1 MSITIE
7 ELQQQI
13 KDQAEASSR
22 REREQELAHQKK
34 LQDLEAIAK
43 EELHRLAEEA
53 EKKRAARE
61 ALALEEKRRHDAEK
75 AEEFRRRQADEQ
87 NLNAAMER
95 ERKLQEQ
102 LAALKAEHEAKAFA
116 QEQNEK
122 RAKERQEELE
132 RTLAETRADHNKT
145 TINVEHP
152 QAPDNK
158 GNAVE
163 GTDGSTP
170 NTQVM
175 GPHLRQILRQHNR
188 S

>member
-61 ALALEEKRRHDAEK
+61 ALALEERDATTRRK
-75 AEEFRRRQADEQ
+75 QKSS
-87 NLNAAMER
+87 AA
-95 ERKLQEQ
+95 
-102 LAALKAEHEAKAFA
+102 AKPMS
-116 QEQNEK
+116 
-122 RAKERQEELE
+122 R
-132 RTLAETRADHNKT
+132 
-145 TINVEHP
+145 I
-152 QAPDNK
+152 
-158 GNAVE
+158 
-163 GTDGSTP
+163 
-170 NTQVM
+170 
-175 GPHLRQILRQHNR
+175 
-188 S
+188 